1 MESLRPPHTQVS
13 AIESK
18 HPLCPTYGYP
28 LSSLTS
34 PSPDSTMHYA
44 SQLCLHL
51 LRAAL
56 PFIKL
61 AGNSQQSPSD
71 LLSLPS
77 AILTHLC
84 GLLDSAEVDTTVQR
98 LAQDIVVE
106 GVVVFFP
113 DANTRREYLL
123 SMIGAV
129 LVRRGEGGRV
139 VRRGEGGR
147 VVRRGDRGEGG
158 Y

>member
-1 MESLRPPHTQVS
+1 MESLHPPHTQVS

-18 HPLCPTYGYP
+18 QSLSVH
-28 LSSLTS
+28 SSLLIIIS
-34 PSPDSTMHYA
+34 HVPSPDSTMHYA

-61 AGNSQQSPSD
+61 AGTTPPSD

-113 DANTRREYLL
+113 DASTRREYLL

-129 LVRRGEGGRV
+129 LVRRGEGG
-139 VRRGEGGR
+139 GC
-147 VVRRGDRGEGG
+147 

>member
-1 MESLRPPHTQVS
+1 
-13 AIESK
+13 
-18 HPLCPTYGYP
+18 
-28 LSSLTS
+28 
-34 PSPDSTMHYA
+34 MHYA

-61 AGNSQQSPSD
+61 AGNPQQSPSD

-113 DANTRREYLL
+113 DASTRREYLL

-129 LVRRGEGGRV
+129 LVRRGEGG
-139 VRRGEGGR
+139 GW
-147 VVRRGDRGEGG
+147 
-158 Y
+158 